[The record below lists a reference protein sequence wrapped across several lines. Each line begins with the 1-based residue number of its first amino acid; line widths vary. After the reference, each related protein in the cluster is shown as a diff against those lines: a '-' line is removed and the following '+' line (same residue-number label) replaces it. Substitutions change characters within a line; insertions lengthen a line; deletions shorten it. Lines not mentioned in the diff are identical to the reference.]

1 MVFRRQ
7 PRPISDLLKEF
18 MKNSPRQPELKRG
31 MVLHL
36 WPEVVGEGI
45 SKATRGVRF
54 DGHKLIVTMDNEAW
68 RFELHANRY
77 RIMKKLNERVG
88 SGVVKELIVRS

>member
-1 MVFRRQ
+1 M
-7 PRPISDLLKEF
+7 SDLLKEF
-18 MKNSPRQPELKRG
+18 MKKIPRQTELKRG

-45 SKATRGVRF
+45 GKATKGVRF
-54 DGHKLIVTMDNEAW
+54 DGEKLIVTMANEAW

-88 SGVVKELIVRS
+88 SPIVKELIVRS

>member
-7 PRPISDLLKEF
+7 PRAMSDLLKEF
-18 MKNSPRQPELKRG
+18 MKKIPRQTELKRG
-31 MVLHL
+31 MALHL

-45 SKATRGVRF
+45 SKATKGVRF
-54 DGHKLIVTMDNEAW
+54 DGEKLIVTMTNEAW

-88 SGVVKELIVRS
+88 SAIVKELIVRS